1 MRGSVQHA
9 SNPESPPHGPVV
21 LAAIDA
27 ARPAALTPDVA
38 PRILGLKAL
47 GAYTLNARSV
57 MPSVTLP
64 CFLSIFHSIPP
75 DRHGTPYNTWIP
87 MARPV
92 PGLVEVARAAG
103 LRCGFVYNWEALRS
117 LSTPLQLHFS
127 YFLDNLRDGPWA
139 DRAMVDVALEYLQHD
154 RPDFVFVY
162 LGSLDVCGH
171 DYGFHSDEYLAQ
183 LRRID
188 SMIGVLLD
196 GLPQA
201 TRLMLTSDHGGHAR
215 THGTDSP
222 DDMAIPLFLS
232 GPGIRVGHEIE
243 TPVTLLDLAPTLAR
257 LLGVAPAPEWEGT
270 CISEAFA

>member
-1 MRGSVQHA
+1 MSGSVQHGKT
-9 SNPESPPHGPVV
+9 PEDPPAGPVV

-27 ARPAALTPDVA
+27 VRSAALTPAVA

-92 PGLVEVARAAG
+92 LGLMEVARAAG
-103 LRCGFVYNWEALRS
+103 LRCGFVYNWEALRN

-127 YFLDNLRDGPWA
+127 YFLNNLKDGPWA
-139 DRAMVDVALEYLQHD
+139 DRVMVDVALEYLTRDH
-154 RPDFVFVY
+154 PDFVFVY
-162 LGSLDVCGH
+162 LGTLDLYGH
-171 DYGFHSDEYLAQ
+171 DHGFRSDEYLAQ
-183 LRRID
+183 LGRLD
-188 SMIGVLLD
+188 SIVGVLLD
-196 GLPQA
+196 GLPA
-201 TRLMLTSDHGGHAR
+201 GTRLMLTSDHGGHAR

-222 DDMAIPLFLS
+222 DDMTIPLFLS
-232 GPGIRVGHEIE
+232 GPGLRPGHEIQ
-243 TPVTLLDLAPTLAR
+243 TPVSLLDLAPTLAR
-257 LLGVAPAPEWEGT
+257 LLGLTPPPEWEGT
-270 CISEAFA
+270 CVTEAFA